1 MDETS
6 IFHKILEK
14 YGLVLQ
20 KSQNQLGLKEAQGT
34 FNNGGLCECHKQASI
49 NANWEKQQANMLWKT
64 NTSSQICCKKSVPEW
79 KFQHVGIG
87 SMRFSFLS
95 YAEEVATQFFY
106 LWTMLHDILR
116 HFKGRMLW
124 CVYYYQCNELETAM
138 RFGSYFSIKKKRYKF
153 LLLKD
158 VLLFYQ
164 LDNNNQQLLKEE
176 IVNFVEDLLFAMADL
191 QLC

>member
-1 MDETS
+1 MLKIFINFKILFLFKYNFVGSYDPANIYNMDETS

-106 LWTMLHDILR
+106 LWTMLQGMLR
-116 HFKGRMLW
+116 YFKGITMW
-124 CVYYYQCNELETAM
+124 CVFFSSQCNKLKTTM
-138 RFGSYFSIKKKRYKF
+138 RFGNYCSY
-153 LLLKD
+153 LK
-158 VLLFYQ
+158 
-164 LDNNNQQLLKEE
+164 
-176 IVNFVEDLLFAMADL
+176 
-191 QLC
+191 